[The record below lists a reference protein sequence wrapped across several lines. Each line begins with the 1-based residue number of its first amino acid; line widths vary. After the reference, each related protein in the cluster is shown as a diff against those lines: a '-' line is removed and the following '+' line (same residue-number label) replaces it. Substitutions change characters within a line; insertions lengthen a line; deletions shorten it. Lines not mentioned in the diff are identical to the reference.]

1 MSTLGGDL
9 IREARRRAGLTQA
22 ELAVLAG
29 TSQSGIARWE
39 AGRTAVSLD
48 DAIRLVRLCG
58 FDLEVMLLPRDDE
71 RYGAGD
77 SAGRP
82 HRPGTDG
89 STRAVGAAADR
100 ASPAATTADMELDL
114 ARLLE
119 ALDRHKVAYVL
130 IGGLAA
136 VYHGSPFPT
145 EDADITPQTDRAN
158 LERLAAALVELDA
171 RIRTDA
177 EPAGLPFTCDADS
190 LAALKT
196 VNLTTAAG
204 DLDLTFEPAGTAG
217 YDDLR
222 RDATRTDLYGVTVQ
236 IASLAD
242 VIRSKQAANR
252 PKDQRVLP
260 TLREILS
267 RRAT

>member
-1 MSTLGGDL
+1 
-9 IREARRRAGLTQA
+9 
-22 ELAVLAG
+22 
-29 TSQSGIARWE
+29 
-39 AGRTAVSLD
+39 
-48 DAIRLVRLCG
+48 
-58 FDLEVMLLPRDDE
+58 
-71 RYGAGD
+71 
-77 SAGRP
+77 
-82 HRPGTDG
+82 
-89 STRAVGAAADR
+89 
-100 ASPAATTADMELDL
+100 MELDL

-190 LAALKT
+190 LAALQT

>member
-1 MSTLGGDL
+1 
-9 IREARRRAGLTQA
+9 
-22 ELAVLAG
+22 
-29 TSQSGIARWE
+29 
-39 AGRTAVSLD
+39 
-48 DAIRLVRLCG
+48 
-58 FDLEVMLLPRDDE
+58 
-71 RYGAGD
+71 
-77 SAGRP
+77 
-82 HRPGTDG
+82 
-89 STRAVGAAADR
+89 
-100 ASPAATTADMELDL
+100 MELDL

-145 EDADITPQTDRAN
+145 EDADIAPQADRAN

-171 RIRTDA
+171 RIRTGA
-177 EPAGLPFTCDADS
+177 EAAGLPFTCDADS
-190 LAALKT
+190 LAVLKT
-196 VNLTTAAG
+196 INLTTTAG

-260 TLREILS
+260 MLREILS

>member
-1 MSTLGGDL
+1 
-9 IREARRRAGLTQA
+9 
-22 ELAVLAG
+22 
-29 TSQSGIARWE
+29 
-39 AGRTAVSLD
+39 
-48 DAIRLVRLCG
+48 
-58 FDLEVMLLPRDDE
+58 
-71 RYGAGD
+71 
-77 SAGRP
+77 
-82 HRPGTDG
+82 
-89 STRAVGAAADR
+89 
-100 ASPAATTADMELDL
+100 MELDL

-119 ALDRHKVAYVL
+119 VLDRHKVAYVL

-145 EDADITPQTDRAN
+145 EDLDITPQTDREN
-158 LERLAAALVELDA
+158 LERLAAALDA
-171 RIRTDA
+171 LGARVRTDS
-177 EPAGLPFTCDADS
+177 EPVGLPFTCDADS
-190 LAALKT
+190 LAASNTL
-196 VNLTTAAG
+196 NLTTDAG

-222 RDATRTDLYGVTVQ
+222 RDATHTDLYGVAVQ

-267 RRAT
+267 RRET